1 MKNNP
6 RFPKITP
13 SLQKISPAI
22 PVVMGYVPV
31 GFAFGVL
38 AVNAGIS
45 PLNTILMSVLV
56 FAGSAQLMA
65 TSFFAQGL
73 NPFSILVTTFIV
85 NLRHLLMS
93 ASLSTHMKN
102 WRAFEVAGF
111 CYELTDETFAV
122 HSLRFAKEE
131 TSPRAAMAINL
142 VCQSSWVVGTVLG
155 ILAGNL
161 ISDVKPLAL
170 DYALPAMFIALLLLQ
185 VRTRTHAWVAL
196 LGAALSLFLWIAGVT
211 QWNVILATVIGAT
224 FGAILETRRK
234 SRQSVGSETN
244 EARI

>member
-1 MKNNP
+1 M
-6 RFPKITP
+6 
-13 SLQKISPAI
+13 
-22 PVVMGYVPV
+22 
-31 GFAFGVL
+31 GFAYGVL

-45 PLNTILMSVLV
+45 PTNTILMSLLV

-73 NPFSILVTTFIV
+73 NPFSILITTFIV

-93 ASLSTHMKN
+93 ASLSTHMKD
-102 WRAFEVAGF
+102 WRALEVAGF

-122 HSLRFAKEE
+122 HSMRFAKGE
-131 TSPRAAMAINL
+131 TSARTAMAINL
-142 VCQSSWVVGTVLG
+142 VCQSSWVVGTIMG

-161 ISDVKPLAL
+161 ITDVRPLAL

-185 VRTRTHAWVAL
+185 IHSKTHVWVAF
-196 LGAALSLFLWIAGVT
+196 LGAALSIFLWVAGVT

-224 FGAILETRRK
+224 LGAILETRRK
-234 SRQSVGSETN
+234 NSPSTNTETN
-244 EARI
+244 EGVP

>member
-1 MKNNP
+1 
-6 RFPKITP
+6 
-13 SLQKISPAI
+13 
-22 PVVMGYVPV
+22 MGYVPV
-31 GFAFGVL
+31 GFAYGVL

-45 PLNTILMSVLV
+45 PTNTILMSLLV

-73 NPFSILVTTFIV
+73 NPFSILITTFIV

-93 ASLSTHMKN
+93 ASLSTHMKD
-102 WRAFEVAGF
+102 WRALEVAGF

-122 HSLRFAKEE
+122 HSMRFAKGE
-131 TSPRAAMAINL
+131 TSARTAMAINL
-142 VCQSSWVVGTVLG
+142 VCQSSWVVGTIMG

-161 ISDVKPLAL
+161 ITDVRPLAL

-185 VRTRTHAWVAL
+185 IHSKTHVWVAF
-196 LGAALSLFLWIAGVT
+196 LGAALSIFLWVAGVT

-224 FGAILETRRK
+224 LGAILETRRK
-234 SRQSVGSETN
+234 NSPSTNTETN
-244 EARI
+244 EGVP